1 MLGSTSKIGEHVM
14 PRYARLYYPGGTFH
28 IVSRCLNRDFLI
40 EGRGDREKY
49 LQLLGA
55 TLARC
60 DATLLAWCLMSN
72 HIHLVVRAGEDP
84 LEKLVKP
91 LHTGYAGWKN
101 KQVARLGPVF
111 AGRFKSP
118 LVDEEAY
125 LLELVRYV
133 HNNPVRAGL
142 VASAEQSPWSSHR
155 AYLGLDRAP
164 AWLNAGEV
172 LSRFASKSD
181 ESRQAFA
188 DFVAEGVGEPRRP
201 ELSGVSLERTRREVA
216 PDVGD
221 AWRLSQPVVG
231 SEEFATKV
239 MDDLREREKAKRPE
253 GKRRHRRPTLEELI
267 SHTCAALELEDWE
280 FEQLPKRLRPRT
292 ARMIVTWLWV
302 RVFEG
307 TQAQI
312 ARALQTYSGRVSS
325 WYGQAVRNLPEL
337 EPLMDDVLRT
347 LPDAPPLSSWKIV
360 DRVHYHLATDE
371 EPGRKS

>member
-1 MLGSTSKIGEHVM
+1 M

-40 EGRGDREKY
+40 EGVDDREKY
-49 LQLLGA
+49 LQLLGT
-55 TLARC
+55 TLSRC

-72 HIHLVVRAGEDP
+72 HIHLVVRAGDDP

-101 KQVARLGPVF
+101 KQIGRLGPVF

-142 VASAEQSPWSSHR
+142 VASAEQSRWSSHR
-155 AYLGLDRAP
+155 AYLGLDPVP
-164 AWLNAGEV
+164 AWLNVGEI
-172 LSRFASKSD
+172 LSRFSAKPD
-181 ESRQAFA
+181 ESRQGFA
-188 DFVAEGVGEPRRP
+188 DFVADGVDEPRRP
-201 ELSGVSLERTRREVA
+201 ELSGGALERTQRAVT

-231 SEEFATKV
+231 SDEFAAKV
-239 MDDLREREKAKRPE
+239 MEDLRERETATLPE
-253 GKRRHRRPTLEELI
+253 GKKRHRRLSLGELI
-267 SHTCAALELEDWE
+267 SHTCAALDLEDWE
-280 FEQLPKRLRPRT
+280 FEQLPKRVRPRA

-302 RVFEG
+302 RVFDG
-307 TQAQI
+307 TQADI
-312 ARALQTYSGRVSS
+312 ARALKTYSGRVSS
-325 WYGQAVRNLPEL
+325 WYGQAVRNLPDL
-337 EPLMDDVLRT
+337 EPLMDDVLRG

-360 DRVHYHLATDE
+360 NRVHYHLATDE
-371 EPGRKS
+371 EPGGKS